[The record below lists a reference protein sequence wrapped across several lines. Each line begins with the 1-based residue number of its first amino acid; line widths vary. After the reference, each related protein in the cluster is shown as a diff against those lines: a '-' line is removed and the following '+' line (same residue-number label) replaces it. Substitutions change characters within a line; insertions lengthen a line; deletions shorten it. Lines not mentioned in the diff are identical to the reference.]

1 MNPEDLLEIL
11 YVAANAQT
19 PEDKARVAWRAS
31 DYLWWKYPQ
40 FPAGFCRRFNDV
52 CPEKPWVKDLWTR
65 EERNKLLMETI
76 GVSFDQLEA

>member
-1 MNPEDLLEIL
+1 MKPEDLLELL

-19 PEDKARVAWRAS
+19 PEEKARVAWRAS

-40 FPAGFCRRFNDV
+40 FPLGFCRKFNDI

-65 EERNKLLMETI
+65 KERNKLLMEMI
-76 GVSFDQLEA
+76 GVNFDQLGA